1 MAFSINDEE
10 KKSLLFTAIAFVALL
25 LVLIFIKLRQDIA
38 VLQLEGGGGGGG
50 DIAVNFGDSDVGM
63 GDNFESKES
72 ARSTPKP
79 VVTTPAPAN
88 EILTSESDDAPIIK
102 DVVKP
107 TEKPKKPETKPIEK
121 PAPPKQPQPSNA
133 TKNALDDLLKGSDKS
148 GDGSDK
154 VGGNKGKAYGS
165 TNDRGYSGGGG
176 SGGGTGG
183 GDGTGDG
190 TGQGAGSGS
199 GSGGGSGSGR
209 GTGVGNYNLAGRKV
223 ISKPQPRYECNEQGK
238 VVVQITVNAA
248 GKVVSAAPG
257 YRGTTNPASCLAQ
270 QAKAAAMNTTFDA
283 NPNGTGNQTGT
294 IIYNFRLTD

>member
-1 MAFSINDEE
+1 MAILQTEQ
-10 KKSLLFTAIAFVALL
+10 KRQSLLITAAIFVLL
-25 LVLIFIKLRQDIA
+25 MLVLFFIKLRQDIA

-63 GDNFESKES
+63 GDNFESRES
-72 ARSTPKP
+72 VRSTPEP
-79 VVTTPAPAN
+79 VVAKPQPAN
-88 EILTSESDDAPIIK
+88 EILTSESDDAPVIK

-107 TEKPKKPETKPIEK
+107 TEKPKKPEVKPIEK
-121 PAPPKQPQPSNA
+121 PAPVKPTPSKS
-133 TKNALDDLLKGSDKS
+133 TQSALDDLLKGSDKS

-154 VGGNKGKAYGS
+154 IGGNKGKAYGN
-165 TNDRGYSGGGG
+165 TGDRGYSGGGG

-209 GTGVGNYNLAGRKV
+209 GTGVGGYTLAGRK
-223 ISKPQPRYECNEQGK
+223 IIDKPAPAYTCNEQGK

-248 GKVVSAAPG
+248 GKVISAAPG
-257 YRGTTNPASCLAQ
+257 YRGTNNTAACLAQ
-270 QAKAAAMNTTFDA
+270 QAKAAAMRTTFDA
-283 NPNGTGNQTGT
+283 NPNGSGNQTGT
-294 IIYNFRLTD
+294 IIYNFKLTD

>member
-1 MAFSINDEE
+1 MAILQTEQ
-10 KKSLLFTAIAFVALL
+10 KRQSLLITAVIFVLLMLL
-25 LVLIFIKLRQDIA
+25 LFLIKLRQDIA

-63 GDNFESKES
+63 GDNFDSRESV
-72 ARSTPKP
+72 RSTPEP
-79 VVTTPAPAN
+79 VVAKPAPAN
-88 EILTSESDDAPIIK
+88 EILTSASDDAPVIK

-121 PAPPKQPQPSNA
+121 PAPKPTPSKS
-133 TKNALDDLLKGSDKS
+133 TQSALDDLLKGSDKS

-154 VGGNKGKAYGS
+154 IGGNKGKAYGN
-165 TNDRGYSGGGG
+165 TGDRGYSGGGG

-199 GSGGGSGSGR
+199 GSGGGIGGGR

-223 ISKPQPRYECNEQGK
+223 INKPQPKYECNEQGK

-248 GKVVSAAPG
+248 GKVITAAPG

-270 QAKAAAMNTTFDA
+270 QAKFAAMNTTFDA
-283 NPNGTGNQTGT
+283 NPNGSGNQTGT
-294 IIYNFRLTD
+294 IIYNFRLSD

>member
-1 MAFSINDEE
+1 MAVLTTDAER
-10 KKSLLFTAIAFVALL
+10 KSLLFTAITFVWVLILL
-25 LVLIFIKLRQDIA
+25 LIFHLKNDATIIQ
-38 VLQLEGGGGGGG
+38 QLEGGGGGGG
-50 DIAVNFGDSDVGM
+50 DITVNFGDSDVGM

-72 ARSTPKP
+72 VRQAPEP
-79 VVTTPAPAN
+79 VVAKPAEAS
-88 EILTSESDDAPIIK
+88 EILTDESDNAPAIADIK
-102 DVVKP
+102 KP
-107 TEKPKKPETKPIEK
+107 VEKPKKPETKPLETPVPKK
-121 PAPPKQPQPSNA
+121 PTPSKS
-133 TKNALDDLLKGSDKS
+133 TQSALDDLLRGTDQS

-165 TNDRGYSGGGG
+165 TGNRGYDGGGG

-183 GDGTGDG
+183 GDGNGNG
-190 TGQGAGSGS
+190 TGQGPGSGS

-283 NPNGTGNQTGT
+283 NPNGSGNQTGT